1 MIVYLSKQSLTTSI
15 LKSREKNKLR
25 FIDLIEVTNMSK
37 GMEFIIIWSAIVALI
52 IISTVHNRIS
62 IRRQKRLVL
71 ILVFIFSF
79 LYANRTLG
87 LDLRNYIA
95 YYNNRTL
102 SSLTQMVQYNRL
114 MNNTYEPV
122 FTLWVYISKRI
133 GLSFNWS
140 LFVYVLVPMLL
151 FYRCIIKK
159 TEEPLISFML
169 FMVMF
174 MFYFDLTRMFFA
186 LAFGLTAFTSKK
198 KTVKALLYAISF
210 FSHYTMVLMI
220 IYEILASK
228 KVFTRRSLF
237 SLLVGS
243 GIAAVVLFGI
253 SKVLESTGN
262 RFAFKLLYYL
272 GRRTTYVST
281 SHRILMVL
289 ISFYPV
295 LVGLFFYKRFYRD
308 RDFSS
313 PESQKIIDTLK
324 IGVATSIVSVFVVST
339 RTVPRIMLPALT
351 PFFLAAGQPVAD
363 CVYEGK
369 ITRKGITIV
378 GSLLLYDILMSVY
391 YLWIAA
397 AY

>member
-1 MIVYLSKQSLTTSI
+1 
-15 LKSREKNKLR
+15 
-25 FIDLIEVTNMSK
+25 MSK
-37 GMEFIIIWSAIVALI
+37 GMEFIIIWGAIVALI
-52 IISTVHNRIS
+52 IISTVHNKIS

-87 LDLRNYIA
+87 LDLKNYIT

-102 SSLTQMVQYNRL
+102 TSLTQMVQYNNL
-114 MNNTYEPV
+114 MNNTYEPI
-122 FTLWVYISKRI
+122 FTLWVYLSKRM

-140 LFVYVLVPMLL
+140 LFVYVLIPMLL

-159 TEEPLISFML
+159 TDEPLIAFML

-174 MFYFDLTRMFFA
+174 MFHFDLTRMFFA
-186 LAFGLTAFTSKK
+186 LAFGLTAFTSEK
-198 KTVKALLYAISF
+198 KTTKVLLYTIAF
-210 FSHYTMVLMI
+210 LSHYTMVLMI

-228 KVFTRRSLF
+228 KVFAKRSLL
-237 SLLVGS
+237 SLLTGS
-243 GIAAVVLFGI
+243 GIAAVVLFSV

-262 RFAFKLLYYL
+262 RFVFKLLYYL
-272 GRRTTYVST
+272 GGQTAYVST

-295 LVGLFFYKRFYRD
+295 MVGLFLYKRFYRD

-313 PESQKIIDTLK
+313 TESQKIIDTLK
-324 IGVATSIVSVFVVST
+324 IGVAASIVSVFVVST

-351 PFFLAAGQPVAD
+351 PFFLAAAQPVAN
-363 CVYEGK
+363 CVYDGK

-378 GSLLLYDILMSVY
+378 GSLFLYDMLMSLY
-391 YLWIAA
+391 YLWVAA